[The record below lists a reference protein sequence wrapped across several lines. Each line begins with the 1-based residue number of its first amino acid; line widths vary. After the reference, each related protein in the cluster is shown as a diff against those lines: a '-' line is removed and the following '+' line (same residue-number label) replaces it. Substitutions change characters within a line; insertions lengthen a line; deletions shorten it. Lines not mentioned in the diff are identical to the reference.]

1 MSKLANMSVGIV
13 GDVGLVS
20 NSGRGVLV
28 GRAVGLGNSETTVGV
43 SVTAV
48 GVGLSV
54 IPSNAR
60 GENLKYIPI
69 PNEIT
74 KIATKINKYLF
85 EDFISQIYIVE

>member
-1 MSKLANMSVGIV
+1 MSAGIV
-13 GDVGLVS
+13 GDVGLMS
-20 NSGRGVLV
+20 NNGRGVLV
-28 GRAVGLGNSETTVGV
+28 GRAVGLGNSETTDGTAVGV

-74 KIATKINKYLF
+74 KIATKINKYLV
-85 EDFISQIYIVE
+85 EDFISQIYLYI